1 MSFERISI
9 YKIRLSKRTT
19 KFLSKLDKNTATRIL
34 DKIESLKADPYRSPG
49 VKQLTGKLEGLYR
62 LRIGNYRAVY
72 EVNEKG
78 HIIIVLIVGPR
89 GDIYSKVYCNEI
101 IG

>member
-1 MSFERISI
+1 MSLEKNSV

-34 DKIESLKADPYRSPG
+34 DKIELLKADPYRLPG
-49 VKQLTGKLEGLYR
+49 IRQLTGKLEDFYR
-62 LRIGNYRAVY
+62 LRIGNYRAIY

-78 HIIIVLIVGPR
+78 HIVIVLVVGPR
-89 GDIYSKVYCNEI
+89 GDIYNKF
-101 IG
+101 

>member
-1 MSFERISI
+1 MFIQI
-9 YKIRLSKRTT
+9 DKKTT
-19 KFLSKLDKNTATRIL
+19 TRIL
-34 DKIESLKADPYRSPG
+34 DKIELLKADPYLLPG

-78 HIIIVLIVGPR
+78 HIVIVLVIGPR
-89 GDIYSKVYCNEI
+89 GDIYNKV
-101 IG
+101 